1 MEIPVLSDIVV
12 ICALAL
18 GVIFVCRRLAIP
30 TIVGFLLTGI
40 FAGPHGLKLVSQV
53 KVVDHL
59 AEIGV
64 VCLLFT
70 IGLELSLKSLSRIK
84 FIVLL
89 GGAFQV
95 VVTLIAGVGLA
106 SALGM
111 PLNHSIFFG
120 FLISLSSTAIVL
132 KIIQQRAETES
143 PHGRISI
150 GILIFQDIIVVPM
163 MLVTPILAGK
173 AEDIGFAL
181 LLLVVKAIVVVL
193 ATVIAA
199 RWIAPRVLYQVAKLG
214 GREIFLLGVI
224 LLALGVAWLTSAM
237 GLSLALGAFLA
248 GLIVSESEYSHRA
261 LGNVLPF
268 RDLFT
273 SLFFVSIGMLLDVN
287 YVITNPML
295 LLAVTICI
303 VLLKFMIVG
312 ASAILL
318 GFPIRTAVLAGLA
331 LSQIGEFSF
340 VLSEAGIGVGLVQTD
355 IYQLFL
361 GVSVITMIATPFLVS
376 FGQSAADMIV
386 KLPMPQRLKLGFRPL
401 EENRIT
407 PRLTNHLIIVGFGPN
422 GQHLCQAASV
432 AKIPYVIIELNPDT
446 VRREK
451 LKGRPIF
458 YGDASQEA
466 VLEHVGAKQARILV
480 IVISD
485 PAATKRII
493 ETARRLHPDLYIIS
507 RTRFVSE
514 MGALSELGAD
524 EVIPEDY
531 EVSIEV
537 LTRVLIK
544 YLIPEEDIERLVDQ
558 IRADHYR
565 MLRSLVYPSPT
576 VSDLEIQLS
585 DLDIHVVKV
594 RSGSYVIGKSLQEL
608 NLRKKYGVTVLAIR
622 RDADFAANPS
632 AGEKLQVED
641 VLVLLGTP
649 DAIRNVVSLIHNSQ
663 GHFEPLVPRI
673 T

>member
-111 PLNHSIFFG
+111 PLNQSIFFG

-132 KIIQQRAETES
+132 KILQQRAETES

-287 YVITNPML
+287 YVIANPMP

-303 VLLKFMIVG
+303 VLLKFMIAG

-376 FGQSAADMIV
+376 FGQSAADMMA

-422 GQHLCQAASV
+422 GQHLCHAASV
-432 AKIPYVIIELNPDT
+432 AKIPYVIIELNPDS

-466 VLEHVGAKQARILV
+466 VLEHVGVKQARILV

-585 DLDIHVVKV
+585 DVDIHVLKV
-594 RSGSYVIGKSLQEL
+594 RSGSSAIGKSLQEL
-608 NLRKKYGVTVLAIR
+608 DLRKKYGVTVLAIR
-622 RDADFAANPS
+622 RDADFVANPA

>member
-1 MEIPVLSDIVV
+1 MDIPLISDIVV
-12 ICALAL
+12 ISALAL
-18 GVIFVCRRLAIP
+18 GVIFVCHRLAIP

-40 FAGPHGLKLVSQV
+40 LAGPHGLRLVSQV
-53 KVVDHL
+53 KEVEHL

-70 IGLELSLKSLSRIK
+70 IGLEFSLKSLSKIK
-84 FIVLL
+84 SIALI

-95 VVTLIAGVGLA
+95 FVTLIAGVGLA
-106 SALGM
+106 SVLGM
-111 PLNHSIFFG
+111 PLNQSIFFG

-163 MLVTPILAGK
+163 MLLTPILAGK
-173 AEDIGFAL
+173 QEDLGLAVL
-181 LLLVVKAIVVVL
+181 LLLIKAIIVVL
-193 ATVIAA
+193 AMVIGAK
-199 RWIAPRVLYQVAKLG
+199 WIAPRVLYHVARLG

-261 LGNVLPF
+261 LGNILPF

-287 YVITNPML
+287 YVTENAAPL
-295 LLAVTICI
+295 LMVTICI
-303 VLLKFMIVG
+303 VLLKFTIAG
-312 ASAILL
+312 ASAILM
-318 GFPIRTAVLAGLA
+318 GFPIRTAVLVGLA

-340 VLSEAGIGVGLVQTD
+340 VLSESGIGVGLVRTD
-355 IYQLFL
+355 MYQLFL
-361 GVSVITMIATPFLVS
+361 GVSVMTMIATPFLIS
-376 FGQSAADMIV
+376 WGQNAADMMV
-386 KLPMPQRLKLGFRPL
+386 KLPLPQRLKTGFRRL
-401 EENRIT
+401 EQSAIT
-407 PRLTNHLIIVGFGPN
+407 PRLSNHLIIVGFGLN
-422 GQHLCQAASV
+422 GRHLSQAASL
-432 AKIPYVIIELNPDT
+432 ARIPYAIIELNPDT

-451 LKGRPIF
+451 IKGQPIV
-458 YGDASQEA
+458 YGDASDEA
-466 VLEHVGAKQARILV
+466 VLEHVGVQQARILV
-480 IVISD
+480 IVVSD

-514 MGALSELGAD
+514 MGSLSELGAD

-531 EVSIEV
+531 EASIEV
-537 LTRVLIK
+537 LTRVLTK
-544 YLIPEEDIERLVDQ
+544 YLIAEEDIERLVDQ

-565 MLRSLVYPSPT
+565 MLRKLVYPSRS

-585 DLDIHVVKV
+585 DMDIRVLKV
-594 RSGSYVIGKSLQEL
+594 RSGSSAIGKSLQDMD
-608 NLRKKYGVTVLAIR
+608 LRKKYGVTVLAIR
-622 RDADFAANPS
+622 RDADFVANPP
-632 AGEKLQVED
+632 AGEKLGPED
-641 VLVLLGTP
+641 ELVLLGTRE
-649 DAIRNVVSLIHNSQ
+649 AIRNVAGLIYDSQ
-663 GHFEPLVPRI
+663 GKLGPFATR
-673 T
+673 TT

>member
-53 KVVDHL
+53 EVVDHL

-89 GGAFQV
+89 GGSFQV

-111 PLNHSIFFG
+111 PLNQSIFFG
-120 FLISLSSTAIVL
+120 FLVSLSSTAIVL

-173 AEDIGFAL
+173 AEDIGLAL

-199 RWIAPRVLYQVAKLG
+199 KWIAPRVLYQVARLG

-273 SLFFVSIGMLLDVN
+273 SLFFVSIGMLLDIG
-287 YVITNPML
+287 YVINNPVPL
-295 LLAVTICI
+295 FAVTICI
-303 VLLKFMIVG
+303 VLLKFIIAG

-318 GFPIRTAVLAGLA
+318 GFPIRTAVIAGLA

-340 VLSEAGIGVGLVQTD
+340 VLSEAGIGVGLVQPD
-355 IYQLFL
+355 VYQLFL

-376 FGQSAADMIV
+376 FGQSAADIIA

-407 PRLTNHLIIVGFGPN
+407 PGLTNHLIIVGFGLN
-422 GQHLCQAASV
+422 GQHLSQAASV

-446 VRREK
+446 VRREQ
-451 LKGRPIF
+451 LKGQPIF

-466 VLEHVGAKQARILV
+466 VLEHVGVKQARILV

-531 EVSIEV
+531 EVSTEV
-537 LTRVLIK
+537 LIRVLIK

-585 DLDIHVVKV
+585 DVDIHVLKV
-594 RSGSYVIGKSLQEL
+594 RSGSPATGKSLREL
-608 NLRKKYGVTVLAIR
+608 DLRRKYGATVLAIR
-622 RDADFAANPS
+622 RDADFIANPS
-632 AGEKLQVED
+632 PDEKFQVED
-641 VLVLLGTP
+641 VLVLLGTS
-649 DAIRNVVSLIHNSQ
+649 DAIRNVVNLIHNSQ
-663 GHFEPLVPRI
+663 GRFEPLVTRI